1 MQLKTKICK
10 HCQKE
15 YETDLADLRPYCS
28 TICLLQG
35 AITQLESRVAA
46 LDAQLRLEQGRS
58 SALRHELA
66 ISYRRVDELEN
77 VKITKDWLDSRPG
90 EFL

>member
-1 MQLKTKICK
+1 MQLMTKTCK

-35 AITQLESRVAA
+35 AITQLEVRVQQ
-46 LDAQLRLEQGRS
+46 LDSQLRAEQGRS
-58 SALRHELA
+58 TALRHELA
-66 ISYRRVDELEN
+66 LSFKRVDELETARG
-77 VKITKDWLDSRPG
+77 ISGDWLDPRPG
-90 EFL
+90 EF